1 MTAAAVS
8 GSWVP
13 EPTGGAS
20 TVPDAVLLARAYLS
34 RVAEPASL
42 AVWDLVERIGPLA
55 AAEAIRTSDK
65 DVGAS
70 VLRATDARRTRCDPE
85 ADLAAAERADCTLLV
100 PESADWPHYAFAPL
114 QATAVRRRAA
124 WRNGDTA
131 SRPGGEPVPPVAL
144 WIRGAGPIDAYAV
157 RSVAIVG
164 ARAASAY
171 GEHVSAEFGYGLAG
185 ADVVVVSGGAF
196 GIDAAAHRGALAAGG
211 HSVLVSAG
219 GLDRAYP
226 AAHSKLFD
234 EVAESGLLISE
245 SPPGSAPQRHRFLSR
260 NRLIAAIGAVTVVVE
275 AGRRSGSLN
284 TAAHA
289 RALGRPVLAVPGPIT
304 SAMSVGC
311 HDLITRDDDPARLAG
326 SFEDVLA
333 TVPGSAMTDNGPVV
347 PIGADPGD
355 DRETRDALDP
365 LAAQVLDG
373 LPARGAVT
381 EDDLAVLSGVAVRDV
396 MVVLPLLRLAGLVA
410 SGPDGH
416 RLLRAGR

>member
-1 MTAAAVS
+1 MTALPTPGLSGPTVS
-8 GSWVP
+8 DVI
-13 EPTGGAS
+13 
-20 TVPDAVLLARAYLS
+20 LMARAYLS
-34 RVAEPASL
+34 RVAEPGNL
-42 AVWDLVERIGPLA
+42 AVWDLVERIGPVA
-55 AAEAIRTSDK
+55 AVQAIRAGDSHA
-65 DVGAS
+65 GAA
-70 VLRATDARRTRCDPE
+70 VLRATEARRNQCDPD
-85 ADLAAAERADCTLLV
+85 ADLVAAERAHCVLLV
-100 PESADWPHYAFAPL
+100 PESADWPHYAFASL
-114 QATAVRRRAA
+114 HAAALRRRAA
-124 WRNGDTA
+124 WRNGDTT
-131 SRPGGEPVPPVAL
+131 SRPGGESVPPLAL
-144 WIRGAGPIDAYAV
+144 WVRGAGPIDAYAV

-234 EVAESGLLISE
+234 EVAESGLLVSE

-333 TVPGSAMTDNGPVV
+333 TVPGAVMTGNGPVA
-347 PIGADPGD
+347 PIGADPAD
-355 DRETRDALDP
+355 DRQSRDALDP

-381 EDDLAVLSGVAVRDV
+381 EDDLAVRSGVAVRDV